1 MWLASKSGLA
11 SLELE
16 LLQMNT
22 WGEFSW
28 NLLDWV
34 VVRGKWGRGRGWGRT
49 TTEAETFIPFNTILI
64 PCPSLKG
71 PFGAVEVTEMMTP
84 FGWYFGIV
92 SNWRN
97 C

>member
-1 MWLASKSGLA
+1 MWLASKSDLA

-16 LLQMNT
+16 LLQMNAL
-22 WGEFSW
+22 GKFSW

-34 VVRGKWGRGRGWGRT
+34 VIRRKWGWRRT
-49 TTEAETFIPFNTILI
+49 TTEAETFISRNTIFN
-64 PCPSLKG
+64 PSPSLKV
-71 PFGAVEVTEMMTP
+71 PFRAVEVTEMMKP
-84 FGWYFGIV
+84 FGWYVGIA